1 MYLEEVYLF
10 TGTEQVIKKNKMDR
24 ILSNLDPKETDII
37 TYDAEITTIQEIVAD
52 CMTIPFLKAQKVI
65 VIKNPIFLTNAKTNV
80 KHDNKLLIKYLQN
93 PSDTTILLIDAVGL
107 NIDKNAEI
115 YKVLQKSA
123 YIIDIKELDEVECR
137 AWVKRRLE
145 TEGTTI
151 GEEALNLLIEYL
163 HGDLLR
169 MEQEVAKLASF
180 RYHDRVT
187 EEDIKNLVSRNYDED
202 LYKLVKAIIN
212 KDRNQIISL
221 YQGITQSVT
230 DVGSLMAL
238 ITKSFIDLYT
248 TAKLIES
255 GYSQQDIANVFG
267 IKTGRAYYMMKDAQS
282 LRLDTLEEYVNLIL
296 KLDYQIK
303 NGLIDKAFGL
313 EMLLLSLK

>member
-187 EEDIKNLVSRNYDED
+187 EDDIKNLVSRNYDED

>member
-10 TGTEQVIKKNKMDR
+10 TGNEQVIKKNKMDR
-24 ILSNLDPKETDII
+24 ILSNLNPKETDIV
-37 TYDAEITTIQEIVAD
+37 TYDAEITSIQEIVAD

-65 VIKNPIFLTNAKTNV
+65 IIKNPVFLTNVKTSI
-80 KHDNKLLIKYLQN
+80 KHDNKYLIKYLQN

-107 NIDKNAEI
+107 NIDKNAEV
-115 YKVLQKSA
+115 YKVLQKTA

-169 MEQEVAKLASF
+169 MEQEIDKLASF
-180 RYHDRVT
+180 RYHERVT
-187 EEDIKNLVSRNYDED
+187 EEDVKNLVSKNYDED
-202 LYKLVKAIIN
+202 LYKLIKAIIN
-212 KDRNQIISL
+212 KDRNQIIAI
-221 YQGITQSVT
+221 YQGISQSVT

-248 TAKLIES
+248 TSKMLEA
-255 GYSQQDIANVFG
+255 GFTQQDIANVFG
-267 IKTGRAYYMMKDAQS
+267 VKSGRAYYMMKDAQN
-282 LRLDTLEEYVNLIL
+282 LRLETLEEYVNAIL

-303 NGLIDKAFGL
+303 NGLIDKTFGL

>member
-1 MYLEEVYLF
+1 MYLEDVYLF
-10 TGTEQVIKKNKMDR
+10 TGNEQVIKKNKMDR
-24 ILSNLDPKETDII
+24 ILSNLDPKETDIV
-37 TYDAEITTIQEIVAD
+37 TYDAEVTSIQEIVAD

-65 VIKNPIFLTNAKTNV
+65 IIKNPIFLTNIKTSI

-93 PSDTTILLIDAVGL
+93 PSDTTILLIDAVGC
-107 NIDKNAEI
+107 NIDKNAEV
-115 YKVLQKSA
+115 YKVLQKCA

-169 MEQEVAKLASF
+169 MEQEIAKLASF

-187 EEDIKNLVSRNYDED
+187 EEDIRNLVSKNYDED
-202 LYKLVKAIIN
+202 LYKLIKAIIN
-212 KDRNQIISL
+212 KDRSQIIDI

-238 ITKSFIDLYT
+238 ITKSFVDLYT
-248 TAKLIES
+248 TAKLIEA

-267 IKTGRAYYMMKDAQS
+267 IKAGRAYYMMKDAGNFK
-282 LRLDTLEEYVNLIL
+282 LETLEEYVNLIL
-296 KLDYQIK
+296 QLDYKIK
-303 NGLIDKAFGL
+303 NGLIDKTFGL